1 MSHRAFNE
9 QRLLEKIRR
18 LPPDK
23 IKEIEEF
30 VNFLE
35 RGENDDEN
43 AFMRAVVQGLADIEA
58 GRSVSLAEAKQRLG
72 PT

>member
-1 MSHRAFNE
+1 MSNRAFNE

-23 IKEIEEF
+23 VKEIEDF

-35 RGENDDEN
+35 RTEGHDEN

-58 GRSVSLAEAKQRLG
+58 GRSVSLAEAKKRLG
-72 PT
+72 LA

>member
-9 QRLLEKIRR
+9 QQLLEKIRR

-23 IKEIEEF
+23 VKELEDF

-35 RGENDDEN
+35 RAEDQDEN

-72 PT
+72 LA